1 MKIKVK
7 IKPTKKLKKKILILI
22 SALLMLSVCTALFS
36 ACSRKSK
43 DTEKETDTEIAT
55 LSASEHLSPGESATE
70 PTSEPEPDTQEATDT
85 DTLSETNL
93 ETDTESP
100 TEAPT
105 ETPTEAPTEEPTEPE
120 TEPAPSLKYISF
132 DNGTCAVS
140 GIGDVKD
147 VYVVIPEKSPSGDV
161 VVAIEDKAFYENS
174 TVKAV
179 QIPSTV
185 MSIGDMAFGGCSSL
199 VYVSVDEKN
208 RAYIDVDGILYTK
221 DKTKL
226 ILLPGANPT
235 SEIFISASVTEIA
248 AMAIYNNSS
257 LKSIKYGGTLSDW
270 NKIKIGD
277 KNYGVYAA
285 SLSFA
290 VTE

>member
-1 MKIKVK
+1 M
-7 IKPTKKLKKKILILI
+7 KKKILILLSLLLTL
-22 SALLMLSVCTALFS
+22 SACTPLFS
-36 ACSRKSK
+36 SCSRKDRDK
-43 DTEKETDTEIAT
+43 GTEKESGTEIAT
-55 LSASEHLSPGESATE
+55 LTGSEHLSPNESENGTDTE
-70 PTSEPEPDTQEATDT
+70 PETSTDSATDT
-85 DTLSETNL
+85 TAES
-93 ETDTESP
+93 DTETY

-105 ETPTEAPTEEPTEPE
+105 EEPTEAPTEAPTEEPTEPE
-120 TEPAPSLKYISF
+120 TEPAPSLKYVSF
-132 DNGTCAVS
+132 DNGTCSVS

-147 VYVVIPEKSPSGDV
+147 VYVVIPEKSPAGDV
-161 VVAIEDKAFYENS
+161 VIAIEDKAFYENS
-174 TVKAV
+174 NIKAV

-185 MSIGDMAFGGCSSL
+185 MSIGDLAFAGCSSL
-199 VYVSVDEKN
+199 VYVSVDAKN

-226 ILLPGANPT
+226 ILLPGASPVA
-235 SEIFISASVTEIA
+235 EIFISASVTEIA
-248 AMAIYNNSS
+248 AMAIYNTSS

-277 KNYGVYAA
+277 KNYGIYAA